1 MDATWTRVSFALS
14 EGDGPGFERK
24 IEPGGTRFRD
34 PGHSTSHVAI
44 ADTDGDVVER
54 MERNASKGDGDR
66 DQKKTRVCVVGC
78 GAAGMACAWSLGR
91 FPEQFDVEVWE
102 THATPGGVATT
113 ETVRLPG
120 GESVQVDINDGVQ
133 GGAPSY
139 RNLINIMQEVEL
151 EPYWLDMKVS
161 FGVGEL
167 RWNNYEETP
176 IIVELR
182 DEIKKFGKLLKKIK
196 RFEPI
201 FAFVPISKLMKW
213 FRFSDSFSQNIVF
226 PLTALFFGTGNQTP
240 NVSSAIFAR
249 VFNDDNL
256 RLYNYDPE
264 LFLASAPRMF
274 AFPRLSDM
282 YTRMQKQTEARSGG
296 QVKFYY
302 NRPVQAVTRGKKG
315 VSVRDQ
321 EGVEV
326 EFEEVVFACNSETAE
341 ALLKAGSGT
350 RWWERRVFGGITYYD
365 DVSVTHTDLEY
376 MQKHYEVDVFRDEM
390 YFVRTYPS
398 NRGKIEMSFDLSH
411 YQPHAKTTGGQGIY
425 QTIFLNRAE
434 DEHLWTRNK
443 LDQDKVM
450 LVKWWRQFSHS
461 VRHFVRSVPFWRFVQ
476 GKLHSWYA
484 GSYTLANT
492 HEIAMI
498 SGLAVAHR
506 LGAPY
511 PFADDKLARLQ
522 FEVYLGLIHGRR
534 YEPDS
539 KETEHPA

>member
-1 MDATWTRVSFALS
+1 M
-14 EGDGPGFERK
+14 
-24 IEPGGTRFRD
+24 GTA
-34 PGHSTSHVAI
+34 TSHLLALPTPPQAVCDEMG
-44 ADTDGDVVER
+44 DTT
-54 MERNASKGDGDR
+54 SKGNMVGESKR
-66 DQKKTRVCVVGC
+66 KKVCVVGS

-91 FPEQFDVEVWE
+91 FPERFDVEVWE
-102 THATPGGVATT
+102 ANATPGGVATT
-113 ETVRLPG
+113 ETVQLPG
-120 GESVQVDINDGVQ
+120 KEATQVDINDGVQ

-139 RNLINIMQEVEL
+139 RNMISIMQELEL

-182 DEIKKFGKLLKKIK
+182 DEIKKFGNLLKKIK

-256 RLYNYDPE
+256 RLYDYDPE

-274 AFPRLSDM
+274 AFPRLADM
-282 YTRMQKQTEARSGG
+282 YTRMQKQTESRSEGH
-296 QVKFYY
+296 VRFYY
-302 NRPVQAVTRGKKG
+302 NRPVQAVMRGKKE
-315 VSVRDQ
+315 VTIRDQ
-321 EGVEV
+321 HGEEAV
-326 EFEEVVFACNSETAE
+326 FDEVVFACNSETAE
-341 ALLKAGSGT
+341 SLLKAGSGT

-365 DVSVTHTDLEY
+365 DVSVTHTDLDY
-376 MQKHYEVDVFRDEM
+376 MKEHYEVDASRDEM

-398 NRGKIEMSFDLSH
+398 NRSKIEMSFDLTH
-411 YQPHAKTTGGQGIY
+411 YQPHAKTAGGQGIY
-425 QTIFLNRAE
+425 QTIFLNCAE

-443 LDQDKVM
+443 LKEDKVV

-461 VRHFVRSVPFWRFVQ
+461 VRHFVRSVPLWRFVQ

-511 PFADDKLARLQ
+511 PFAEDKLARLQ
-522 FEVYLGLIHGRR
+522 FEVYLGLIHGQR
-534 YEPDS
+534 YQVEPS
-539 KETEHPA
+539 GREVPA

>member
-1 MDATWTRVSFALS
+1 
-14 EGDGPGFERK
+14 
-24 IEPGGTRFRD
+24 
-34 PGHSTSHVAI
+34 
-44 ADTDGDVVER
+44 
-54 MERNASKGDGDR
+54 
-66 DQKKTRVCVVGC
+66 
-78 GAAGMACAWSLGR
+78 
-91 FPEQFDVEVWE
+91 
-102 THATPGGVATT
+102 
-113 ETVRLPG
+113 
-120 GESVQVDINDGVQ
+120 
-133 GGAPSY
+133 
-139 RNLINIMQEVEL
+139 MQEVEL

-296 QVKFYY
+296 
-302 NRPVQAVTRGKKG
+302 
-315 VSVRDQ
+315 
-321 EGVEV
+321 
-326 EFEEVVFACNSETAE
+326 
-341 ALLKAGSGT
+341 
-350 RWWERRVFGGITYYD
+350 
-365 DVSVTHTDLEY
+365 
-376 MQKHYEVDVFRDEM
+376 
-390 YFVRTYPS
+390 
-398 NRGKIEMSFDLSH
+398 
-411 YQPHAKTTGGQGIY
+411 
-425 QTIFLNRAE
+425 
-434 DEHLWTRNK
+434 
-443 LDQDKVM
+443 
-450 LVKWWRQFSHS
+450 
-461 VRHFVRSVPFWRFVQ
+461 
-476 GKLHSWYA
+476 
-484 GSYTLANT
+484 
-492 HEIAMI
+492 
-498 SGLAVAHR
+498 LAVAHR

-511 PFADDKLARLQ
+511 PFADDKLACLQ